1 MGAHLNS
8 KRGDTTLFGLQQPPV
23 LGSVAWRVDLA
34 TQINEYAQKRLKDN
48 PDLNLVV
55 AGDLNDFEF
64 SKPLKALKG
73 DILTNLVDNHD
84 ENDRFSY
91 FYNGSAQTLDHML
104 VNNGIVDYVKF
115 DMVHINALFMEE
127 HGRASDHDPV
137 IAKIYMPVTK
147 EVEETEEIPFET
159 ERVENPELDEGVEN
173 ILVEGKAGLKTSK
186 VKLTTRNGVEVNREV
201 LSVDEKAPVTQVV
214 EYGTKKADT
223 TNQTTDNNQGNN
235 QKPGNNNQGN
245 NQKPSSG
252 KQTSSPRTSDI
263 SIFLPAFITLAS
275 AGAYVFADKRKK

>member
-1 MGAHLNS
+1 MAPEKDGTNGGAPGANIRNGIIYRPDRVTLESTDALRFNNTRDLLIANFDYQGNKVAVLGAHLNS

-34 TQINEYAQKRLKDN
+34 TQINKYAQTRLIEN

-91 FYNGSAQTLDHML
+91 FYNGNAQTLDHML

-137 IAKIYMPVTK
+137 IAKIYM
-147 EVEETEEIPFET
+147 
-159 ERVENPELDEGVEN
+159 
-173 ILVEGKAGLKTSK
+173 
-186 VKLTTRNGVEVNREV
+186 
-201 LSVDEKAPVTQVV
+201 LSL
-214 EYGTKKADT
+214 
-223 TNQTTDNNQGNN
+223 
-235 QKPGNNNQGN
+235 
-245 NQKPSSG
+245 
-252 KQTSSPRTSDI
+252 I
-263 SIFLPAFITLAS
+263 HI
-275 AGAYVFADKRKK
+275 